1 MAGTQS
7 KSRARSLDRILADR
21 LKNDEFRVEWERLAP
36 ARALAIRLIRYRAEH
51 DLTQKGLARLIGI
64 SQPAVARL
72 ELGEHV
78 PTLATLIRL
87 SDALD
92 LEFLIDVR
100 PKARVADWVGPD
112 VDNASVIERVESAC
126 GGQLLFAV
134 T

>member
-1 MAGTQS
+1 MISFAVV
-7 KSRARSLDRILADR
+7 LANT
-21 LKNDEFRVEWERLAP
+21 LQNEEFRAEWERLTP

-51 DLTQKGLARLIGI
+51 DLTQTGLARLVGM

-72 ELGEHV
+72 EIGEHV

-100 PKARVADWVGPD
+100 PKVRQADWVSPE
-112 VDNASVIERVESAC
+112 VNTASVIERVDSAH
-126 GGQLLFAV
+126 GGHLLFAMS
-134 T
+134 